1 MVSTSQGSHKE
12 EMSEC
17 VQRVWTA
24 CGIEQVLSKHDHP
37 LPAQHILSF
46 WVPQGHLEQ
55 NLSPSWHR
63 QSVILLYL
71 LLHKISGFLNKGSHR
86 SSQKKFNPPIYK
98 VRQWIFFFL
107 WYISF
112 RGQIRFEN
120 ILTIVLSRGIK
131 LFKHQIVL
139 QFHLFFKI
147 EFQSLTKWK
156 NVYRA
161 PTMYKVCSRLWECS
175 DE

>member
-55 NLSPSWHR
+55 SLSPSWHR

-71 LLHKISGFLNKGSHR
+71 LLHKITGFLNKGSHR

-107 WYISF
+107 MIY
-112 RGQIRFEN
+112 Q
-120 ILTIVLSRGIK
+120 LSRPNQIWK
-131 LFKHQIVL
+131 YVNYSLIQRHQVVQTSNCPSIP
-139 QFHLFFKI
+139 FIFKI